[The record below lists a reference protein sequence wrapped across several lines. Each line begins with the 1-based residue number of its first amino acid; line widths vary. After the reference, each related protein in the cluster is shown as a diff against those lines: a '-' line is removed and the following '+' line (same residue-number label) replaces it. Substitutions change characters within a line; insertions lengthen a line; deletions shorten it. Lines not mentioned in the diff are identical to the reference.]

1 MYNLLSRGKLLVI
14 VILCIARG
22 IAFKTS
28 LKIQFHKS
36 LLVRF
41 KLDLQINEGY
51 HNHFQH
57 ELPVNIFSN
66 QIALLFVLK
75 GAKAHIFTICSI
87 PERDRLSFQA
97 TGSDHFHEPV
107 FFFCCFV
114 FVFFLHTSVLTFAAF
129 VHTDTVIHMQ
139 QQEWFSSACL
149 VTEEMKS
156 KKLSIIL
163 NYFDS
168 LDYRTETKECSLL
181 AFLSALFRFHVGL
194 NEADSWNQWQ
204 NEVI

>member
-1 MYNLLSRGKLLVI
+1 MLVI

-51 HNHFQH
+51 HNHFQY

-75 GAKAHIFTICSI
+75 GAIAHIFTICSI

-97 TGSDHFHEPV
+97 TGSDHFHQTG
-107 FFFCCFV
+107 
-114 FVFFLHTSVLTFAAF
+114 FFLFCFCFFTHISLNICCIRSYRYSDTYVAAGAIF
-129 VHTDTVIHMQ
+129 I
-139 QQEWFSSACL
+139 
-149 VTEEMKS
+149 
-156 KKLSIIL
+156 
-163 NYFDS
+163 S
-168 LDYRTETKECSLL
+168 LPCHRGD
-181 AFLSALFRFHVGL
+181 
-194 NEADSWNQWQ
+194 
-204 NEVI
+204 EV

>member
-1 MYNLLSRGKLLVI
+1 MLVI

-114 FVFFLHTSVLTFAAF
+114 FVFFTHISLNICCIRSYRYSDTYAAAG
-129 VHTDTVIHMQ
+129 VI
-139 QQEWFSSACL
+139 F
-149 VTEEMKS
+149 
-156 KKLSIIL
+156 I
-163 NYFDS
+163 S
-168 LDYRTETKECSLL
+168 LPCHRGD
-181 AFLSALFRFHVGL
+181 
-194 NEADSWNQWQ
+194 
-204 NEVI
+204 EV